1 MKLLAQYA
9 SWLVKSNQITLPRS
23 LLTFTLYIQL
33 LHKVSITATSINMIL
48 DWIAQIGERQIATR
62 ADPGSNLAVAK

>member
-33 LHKVSITATSINMIL
+33 LHKVSITATSIKMIL
-48 DWIAQIGERQIATR
+48 DWIAQIGERQMGR
-62 ADPGSNLAVAK
+62 VH